1 MESLFRE
8 GACSQQQWDQ
18 AVATEASLR
27 AALEKSQA
35 DARSA
40 STAPSVIATAQSTT
54 EQLAAQVRQAE
65 VELAQAEQ
73 DLANTKIIAPVD
85 GRITKRSVELGNYVQ
100 AGQQLG
106 SLVGT
111 DLWVVANFK
120 ETQLKRMRPG
130 QAAEIRIDA
139 YPGVTL
145 RGRVDS
151 LQAGTGAHFSLFPA
165 ENATG
170 NFVKVVQ
177 RVPVKIVLEAQ
188 PESSIHLGPGMSVEP
203 TVFTE
208 GTVL

>member
-1 MESLFRE
+1 M
-8 GACSQQQWDQ
+8 AIVPQKMW
-18 AVATEASLR
+18 
-27 AALEKSQA
+27 
-35 DARSA
+35 
-40 STAPSVIATAQSTT
+40 I
-54 EQLAAQVRQAE
+54 
-65 VELAQAEQ
+65 
-73 DLANTKIIAPVD
+73 
-85 GRITKRSVELGNYVQ
+85 
-100 AGQQLG
+100 
-106 SLVGT
+106 
-111 DLWVVANFK
+111 VANFK
-120 ETQLKRMRPG
+120 ETQLKRMHPG
-130 QAAEIRIDA
+130 QTAEIRIDA

-145 RGRVDS
+145 KGRVDS